1 VQRKH
6 QRINRALEGN
16 TIIVTGRG
24 SIVNTS
30 SALDRVAVPLPADYC
45 GSKAGVLGLTKG
57 AAVDYGD
64 QYMRVNFILPG
75 AVDTPMVQALPSAP
89 QFADPLEK
97 LRRSHPVGRIGL
109 PEEIAAA
116 AVWLLSDQASFVT
129 GAELAVDGGLLAT

>member
-30 SALDRVAVPLPADYC
+30 SALDRVSVPLSADCC
-45 GSKAGVLGLTKG
+45 GSKARVLGLTKG

-64 QYMRVNFILPG
+64 QHMRVNVMLPG
-75 AVDTPMVQALPSAP
+75 AVDTPMVQALTFDP
-89 QFADPLEK
+89 QFANLPDK
-97 LRRSHPVGRIGL
+97 LRRPHPVGRNGL

-116 AVWLLSDQASFVT
+116 AVWLLSDQASFVA